1 VPTIDPMRGTKAH
14 VGELLDRS
22 DTAEALVAALTR

>member
-1 VPTIDPMRGTKAH
+1 MRGTRRH

-22 DTAEALVAALTR
+22 DTAEELFAALTGES